1 MKKYLYIALAALGMM
16 GCEEEL
22 DQVSSGSG
30 FLISLGDAS
39 VNVETKSTP
48 EELGE
53 PLKTNFSIEVLKQST
68 GESETYNYKEN
79 LVIPASVG
87 VYDITASYGDNP
99 ELALDAPYY
108 EGKVEDKEI
117 KEGAT
122 EPVSVTIECK
132 VANALA
138 SVVYEDEAK
147 FQELFSSYGLNV
159 KVGNFNVTLNNSN
172 AGKSAYYQAGSKP
185 TFTFVGTLKGNGKE
199 VTKSLTAEDNS
210 ALGEDA
216 TFAAAKH
223 CILTLSLGTTE
234 PGVNLTLSKV
244 EVEEVTINET
254 IPLEWLPAPK
264 VFATGFDETKTLD
277 FYETNTPTATSIDFD
292 VNEAT
297 GLQDLEFSLYFEDE
311 TFQELTGDY
320 TLSTMSDEDKAKFAD
335 AGITLPLAGQTS
347 PKIDFTST
355 FINQLR
361 AKDEGAVVNTITI
374 KKVTANNREN
384 EDESPLVYTINTHKP
399 EFTVEVLDGNVW
411 SKTFTAEEIT
421 VAEGKGNPETI
432 KQNLVYQ
439 YSTDGN
445 SWTDFN
451 SQETRTQAFA
461 EHPEGDA
468 YRVRAY
474 YRGALASNVKKITLE
489 ENKPL
494 PNGDMNA
501 WTPGTRE
508 AKVSG
513 IEKYQQLYYQPWY
526 GSVGQWWDTNN
537 NESMPSSITTCFWDK
552 SLANLKSFPTV
563 TYAIINGDNDNK
575 AAVIRTVNVNNA
587 NVAGVANGNNTR
599 GVLYVGVTD
608 NNGEISQK
616 GHPWVSRPTG
626 LSFNYKYNSVQEEYF
641 GVYVELYS
649 NSTLIAEGEYLSEK
663 KSDEK
668 MEQNSPQIIQ
678 LEYKE
683 PKMKPTSIYIRFCS
697 VAEDITPKVQT
708 SVQAYT
714 PVGTNEYYTIN
725 MGSELLVDNIA
736 LVYDK

>member
-22 DQVSSGSG
+22 DRVSSGSG

-39 VNVETKSTP
+39 ANVETKSTP

-68 GESETYNYKEN
+68 GESETYKYEEN

-108 EGKVEDKEI
+108 EGKAEDEEI

-264 VFATGFDETKTLD
+264 VSATGFDEATKTLD
-277 FYETNTPTATSIDFD
+277 FYETNTLAAASIDFE

-297 GLQDLEFSLYFEDE
+297 GLQDLEFSLNFEDE

-335 AGITLPLAGQTS
+335 AGIMLPLTGQTS

-355 FINQLR
+355 FINKLR

-374 KKVTANNREN
+374 NKVTANNRPN
-384 EDESPLVYTINTHKP
+384 KDESPLVYTINTHKP
-399 EFTVEVLDGNVW
+399 EFTVEVLDENVW

-421 VAEGKGNPETI
+421 VAEGKGNLETI

-439 YSTDGN
+439 YSTDGD
-445 SWTDFN
+445 SWTDF
-451 SQETRTQAFA
+451 SDQTTRTQAFA
-461 EHPEGDA
+461 EHPSGDD
-468 YRVRAY
+468 YKVRAY
-474 YRGALASNVKKITLE
+474 YRGALASKVKEITLE
-489 ENKPL
+489 ENKPV
-494 PNGDMNA
+494 PNGDMEA
-501 WTPGTRE
+501 WTATTRT
-508 AKVSG
+508 ARVSG
-513 IEKYQQLYYQPWY
+513 VESYTRPFYQPWD
-526 GSVGQWWDTNN
+526 STVEQWWNTNN
-537 NESMPSSITTCFWDK
+537 DETVLTNVGSCLLNRDWIHF
-552 SLANLKSFPTV
+552 KSFPAV
-563 TYAIINGDNDNK
+563 AYEEANGRKVAIVRSVACAYANTGVIQEGKTRGILFNGDDGK
-575 AAVIRTVNVNNA
+575 EW
-587 NVAGVANGNNTR
+587 
-599 GVLYVGVTD
+599 L
-608 NNGEISQK
+608 
-616 GHPWVSRPTG
+616 SRPTA
-626 LSFNYKYNSVQEEYF
+626 LSFQFKYDSFDGEHM
-641 GVYVELYS
+641 GAYVELYAS
-649 NSTLIAEGEYLSEK
+649 DGIQIASGSFVSELGVSYSTYQSETVSLTYTDETKKANS
-663 KSDEK
+663 
-668 MEQNSPQIIQ
+668 
-678 LEYKE
+678 
-683 PKMKPTSIYIRFCS
+683 IRVKFQS
-697 VAEDITPKVQT
+697 VAGSE
-708 SVQAYT
+708 S
-714 PVGTNEYYTIN
+714 VGTRKTTVTIPA
-725 MGSELLVDNIA
+725 GSYEIYGGSVLTLDNIT

>member
-22 DQVSSGSG
+22 DRVSSGSG

-108 EGKVEDKEI
+108 EGKAEDKEI

-264 VFATGFDETKTLD
+264 VSATGFDEATKTLD
-277 FYETNTPTATSIDFD
+277 FYETNTPAAASIDFE

-297 GLQDLEFSLYFEDE
+297 GLQDLEFSLNFEDE

-421 VAEGKGNPETI
+421 VAEGKGNLETI

-445 SWTDFN
+445 SWTDF
-451 SQETRTQAFA
+451 SDQTTRTQAFA
-461 EHPEGDA
+461 EHPSGDD
-468 YRVRAY
+468 YQVRAY
-474 YRGALASNVKKITLE
+474 YRGALASNVKVITLE
-489 ENKPL
+489 ENKAV
-494 PNGDMNA
+494 PNGDMEA
-501 WTPGTRE
+501 WTDGKRYNQP
-508 AKVSG
+508 
-513 IEKYQQLYYQPWY
+513 YFQPWG
-526 GSVGQWWDTNN
+526 GSVEQWWDTNN
-537 NESMPSSITTCFWDK
+537 NETMPDSYWTYPSYKC
-552 SLANLKSFPTV
+552 FPTTSYTESGV
-563 TYAIINGDNDNK
+563 SGR
-575 AAVIRTVNVNNA
+575 AAEVRS
-587 NVAGVANGNNTR
+587 VAVSGGNSEWLGAGSTR
-599 GVLYVGVTD
+599 GIFYAGITSND
-608 NNGEISQK
+608 GTMAE
-616 GHPWVSRPTG
+616 GRDWESRPTA
-626 LSFNYKYNSVQEEYF
+626 LSFQFKYDSYKTERM
-641 GVYVELYS
+641 GAYVELYS
-649 NSTLIAEGEYLSEK
+649 GETKIASGEFVSERESYTTFQNGTVTFTYTNETLKA
-663 KSDEK
+663 
-668 MEQNSPQIIQ
+668 
-678 LEYKE
+678 
-683 PKMKPTSIYIRFCS
+683 TSIRIKFQS
-697 VAEDITPKVQT
+697 VAGDE
-708 SVQAYT
+708 SVETRKLEVSLPSGAYKIY
-714 PVGTNEYYTIN
+714 G
-725 MGSELLVDNIA
+725 GSVLTLDNIA

>member
-22 DQVSSGSG
+22 DRVSSGSG

-108 EGKVEDKEI
+108 EGKAEDEEI

-172 AGKSAYYQAGSKP
+172 AGKSVYYQAGSKP

-244 EVEEVTINET
+244 KVEKVRINET

-264 VFATGFDETKTLD
+264 VSATGFDEATKTLD
-277 FYETNTPTATSIDFD
+277 FYETNTPAAASIDFE

-297 GLQDLEFSLYFEDE
+297 GLQDLEFSLNFEDE

-335 AGITLPLAGQTS
+335 AGITLPLTGQTS

-355 FINQLR
+355 FINKLR

-374 KKVTANNREN
+374 NKVTANNRPN
-384 EDESPLVYTINTHKP
+384 KDESPLVYTINTHKP
-399 EFTVEVLDGNVW
+399 KFTVEVLDGNVW
-411 SKTFTAEEIT
+411 SKTFTAEEIS
-421 VAEGKGNPETI
+421 VAEGKGNLETI

-445 SWTDFN
+445 SWTDF
-451 SQETRTQAFA
+451 SDQTTRTQAFA
-461 EHPEGDA
+461 EHPSGDD
-468 YRVRAY
+468 YKVRAY
-474 YRGALASNVKKITLE
+474 YRGALASKVEEITLE
-489 ENKPL
+489 ENKAV
-494 PNGDMNA
+494 PNGDMEA
-501 WTPGTRE
+501 WTDGTRE
-508 AKVSG
+508 T
-513 IEKYQQLYYQPWY
+513 KYLWKTFYQPFSQPWD
-526 GSVGQWWDTNN
+526 VDIEAWWDTNN
-537 NESMPSSITTCFWDK
+537 IATMPTSFDVVGQASRAC
-552 SLANLKSFPTV
+552 FPTT
-563 TYAIINGDNDNK
+563 TYTTNGNSGK
-575 AAVIRTVNVNNA
+575 AAVIRSIGHGRSNSGAASGTK
-587 NVAGVANGNNTR
+587 TR
-599 GVLYVGVTD
+599 GILYVGNTSD
-608 NNGEISQK
+608 DGTIDEGQS
-616 GHPWVSRPTG
+616 WESRPTA
-626 LSFNYKYNSVQEEYF
+626 LSFYVKYNVYNNERF
-641 GVYVELYS
+641 GAYVELYS
-649 NSTLIAEGEYLSEK
+649 EDNTEIASGSHVPTKHGVNIDSFTKIEVPINYTDKTK
-663 KSDEK
+663 KATE
-668 MEQNSPQIIQ
+668 IH
-678 LEYKE
+678 
-683 PKMKPTSIYIRFCS
+683 IRFCS
-697 VAEDITPKVQT
+697 VAEGEDPAVRGI
-708 SVQAYT
+708 SVNV
-714 PVGTNEYYTIN
+714 PEGSNDNYTIWG
-725 MGSELLVDNIA
+725 GSVLYVDDVELIYNR
-736 LVYDK
+736 

>member
-1 MKKYLYIALAALGMM
+1 M
-16 GCEEEL
+16 
-22 DQVSSGSG
+22 
-30 FLISLGDAS
+30 
-39 VNVETKSTP
+39 
-48 EELGE
+48 
-53 PLKTNFSIEVLKQST
+53 KTNFSIEVLKHST
-68 GESETYNYKEN
+68 GESETYKYEEN

-108 EGKVEDKEI
+108 EGKAEDEEI

-264 VFATGFDETKTLD
+264 VSATGFDEATKTLD
-277 FYETNTPTATSIDFD
+277 FYETNTLAAASIDFE

-297 GLQDLEFSLYFEDE
+297 GLQDLEFSLNFEDE

-335 AGITLPLAGQTS
+335 AGIMLPLTGQTS

-355 FINQLR
+355 FINKLR

-374 KKVTANNREN
+374 NKVTANNRPN
-384 EDESPLVYTINTHKP
+384 KDESPLVYTINTHKP
-399 EFTVEVLDGNVW
+399 EFTVEVLDENVW

-421 VAEGKGNPETI
+421 VAEGKGNLETI

-439 YSTDGN
+439 YSTDGD
-445 SWTDFN
+445 SWTDF
-451 SQETRTQAFA
+451 SDQTTRTQAFA
-461 EHPEGDA
+461 EHPSGDD
-468 YRVRAY
+468 YQVRAY
-474 YRGALASNVKKITLE
+474 YRGALASNVKVITLE
-489 ENKPL
+489 ENKAV
-494 PNGDMNA
+494 PNGDMEA
-501 WTPGTRE
+501 WTDGKRYNQP
-508 AKVSG
+508 
-513 IEKYQQLYYQPWY
+513 YFQPWG
-526 GSVGQWWDTNN
+526 GSVEQWWDTNN
-537 NESMPSSITTCFWDK
+537 NETMPDSYRTYPSYKC
-552 SLANLKSFPTV
+552 FPTTSYTESGV
-563 TYAIINGDNDNK
+563 SGKAVEIRSVAVNGWNSEIAHYGD
-575 AAVIRTVNVNNA
+575 
-587 NVAGVANGNNTR
+587 TR
-599 GVLYVGVTD
+599 GIFYAGITSD
-608 NNGEISQK
+608 NGTMTE
-616 GHPWVSRPTG
+616 GRDWTSRPTA
-626 LSFNYKYNSVQEEYF
+626 LSFQFKYDSYKTERM
-641 GVYVELYS
+641 GAYVELYS
-649 NSTLIAEGEYLSEK
+649 GETKIASGEFVSERESYTTFQNGTVTFTYTNETLKA
-663 KSDEK
+663 
-668 MEQNSPQIIQ
+668 
-678 LEYKE
+678 
-683 PKMKPTSIYIRFCS
+683 TSIRIKFQS
-697 VAEDITPKVQT
+697 VAGDE
-708 SVQAYT
+708 SVET
-714 PVGTNEYYTIN
+714 RKLEVSLPS
-725 MGSELLVDNIA
+725 GSYKIYGGSVLTLDNIA

>member
-22 DQVSSGSG
+22 DRVSSGSG

-39 VNVETKSTP
+39 ANVETKSTP

-53 PLKTNFSIEVLKQST
+53 PLKTNFSIEVLKHST
-68 GESETYNYKEN
+68 GESETYKYEEN

-108 EGKVEDKEI
+108 EGKAEDEEI

-264 VFATGFDETKTLD
+264 VSATGFDEATKTLD
-277 FYETNTPTATSIDFD
+277 FYETNTLAAASIDFE

-297 GLQDLEFSLYFEDE
+297 GLQDLEFSLNFEDE

-335 AGITLPLAGQTS
+335 AGIMLPLTGQTS

-355 FINQLR
+355 FINKLR

-374 KKVTANNREN
+374 NKVTANNRPN
-384 EDESPLVYTINTHKP
+384 KDESPLVYTINTHKP
-399 EFTVEVLDGNVW
+399 EFTVEVLDENVW

-421 VAEGKGNPETI
+421 VAEGKGNLETI

-439 YSTDGN
+439 YSTDGD
-445 SWTDFN
+445 SWTDF
-451 SQETRTQAFA
+451 SDQTTRTQAFA
-461 EHPEGDA
+461 EHPSGDD
-468 YRVRAY
+468 YQVRAY
-474 YRGALASNVKKITLE
+474 YRGALASNVKVITLE
-489 ENKPL
+489 ENKAV
-494 PNGDMNA
+494 PNGDMEA
-501 WTPGTRE
+501 WTDGKRYNQP
-508 AKVSG
+508 
-513 IEKYQQLYYQPWY
+513 YFQPWG
-526 GSVGQWWDTNN
+526 GSVEQWWDTNN
-537 NESMPSSITTCFWDK
+537 NETMPDSYRTYPSYKC
-552 SLANLKSFPTV
+552 FPTTSYTESGV
-563 TYAIINGDNDNK
+563 SGKAVEIRSVAVNGWNSEIAHYGD
-575 AAVIRTVNVNNA
+575 
-587 NVAGVANGNNTR
+587 TR
-599 GVLYVGVTD
+599 GIFYAGITSD
-608 NNGEISQK
+608 NGTMTE
-616 GHPWVSRPTG
+616 GRDWTSRPTA
-626 LSFNYKYNSVQEEYF
+626 LSFQFKYDSYKTERM
-641 GVYVELYS
+641 GAYVELYS
-649 NSTLIAEGEYLSEK
+649 GETKIASGEFVSERESYTTFQNGTVTFTYTNETLKA
-663 KSDEK
+663 
-668 MEQNSPQIIQ
+668 
-678 LEYKE
+678 
-683 PKMKPTSIYIRFCS
+683 TSIRIKFQS
-697 VAEDITPKVQT
+697 VAGDE
-708 SVQAYT
+708 SVET
-714 PVGTNEYYTIN
+714 RKLEVSLPS
-725 MGSELLVDNIA
+725 GSYKIYGGSVLTLDNIA

>member
-22 DQVSSGSG
+22 DRVSSGSG

-108 EGKVEDKEI
+108 EGKAEDKEI

-244 EVEEVTINET
+244 KVEEVRINET

-264 VFATGFDETKTLD
+264 VGGFNDDAATSLTYTETADAIPAILKFTGSHTIQDVEFSFEFQDTQDKFQALNGKTFSLQNLTLD
-277 FYETNTPTATSIDFD
+277 
-292 VNEAT
+292 EA
-297 GLQDLEFSLYFEDE
+297 LLFNAAQ
-311 TFQELTGDY
+311 
-320 TLSTMSDEDKAKFAD
+320 
-335 AGITLPLAGQTS
+335 ITLPVLDESTTEGNF
-347 PKIDFTST
+347 DFTTMTASLQT
-355 FINQLR
+355 NAGAETSNKIKLR
-361 AKDEGAVVNTITI
+361 VKANDRWSSEEPVAYEIKTIAP
-374 KKVTANNREN
+374 KVTVTA
-384 EDESPLVYTINTHKP
+384 KP
-399 EFTVEVLDGNVW
+399 EDIWSKELTVSGATVETGD
-411 SKTFTAEEIT
+411 S
-421 VAEGKGNPETI
+421 ETI
-432 KQNLVYQ
+432 LANIKYQ
-439 YSTDGN
+439 YNENGEWKDCTGTGGLLAKLES
-445 SWTDFN
+445 
-451 SQETRTQAFA
+451 
-461 EHPEGDA
+461 HPSDA
-468 YRVRAY
+468 KMQVRAV
-474 YRGALASNVKKITLE
+474 YRDVVACDTTTFDLE
-489 ENKPL
+489 KTEQL
-494 PNGDMNA
+494 PNSDMEN
-501 WTPGTRE
+501 WHTYDIYSIRTYYPWSSEGTSFWNTNNDYTTRYR
-508 AKVSG
+508 
-513 IEKYQQLYYQPWY
+513 IW
-526 GSVGQWWDTNN
+526 GSVGGYNCFPAVSYVNGRNGGKAAELRNTASGRFNTSSIFGHTEQDYNKVAGELFIGDISVEDEKYTISTRGKDFNTRPTSLHFYYKYKPCRNDTWQVRFELLDENRN
-537 NESMPSSITTCFWDK
+537 SIISASQTSSEAVTNDYAEMTVSFDYEEGKSYAKCKYIYVVFSSTVNTGSSMPYDEVVYYLWEDGQ
-552 SLANLKSFPTV
+552 SL
-563 TYAIINGDNDNK
+563 
-575 AAVIRTVNVNNA
+575 
-587 NVAGVANGNNTR
+587 
-599 GVLYVGVTD
+599 
-608 NNGEISQK
+608 
-616 GHPWVSRPTG
+616 
-626 LSFNYKYNSVQEEYF
+626 KYS
-641 GVYVELYS
+641 GVYVGSILTIDDLS
-649 NSTLIAEGEYLSEK
+649 LI
-663 KSDEK
+663 
-668 MEQNSPQIIQ
+668 
-678 LEYKE
+678 
-683 PKMKPTSIYIRFCS
+683 
-697 VAEDITPKVQT
+697 
-708 SVQAYT
+708 
-714 PVGTNEYYTIN
+714 
-725 MGSELLVDNIA
+725 
-736 LVYDK
+736 YDK

>member
-22 DQVSSGSG
+22 DRVSSGSG

-68 GESETYNYKEN
+68 GESETYKYEEN

-108 EGKVEDKEI
+108 EGKAEDEEI

-199 VTKSLTAEDNS
+199 VTKSLTAEDDP

-244 EVEEVTINET
+244 EVEEVRINET

-264 VFATGFDETKTLD
+264 VSATGFDETKTLD

-335 AGITLPLAGQTS
+335 AGIMLPLTGQTS

-355 FINQLR
+355 FINKLR

-374 KKVTANNREN
+374 NKVTANNRPN
-384 EDESPLVYTINTHKP
+384 KDESPLVYTINTHKP
-399 EFTVEVLDGNVW
+399 EFTVEVWDGNVW

-421 VAEGKGNPETI
+421 VAEGKGNLETI

-445 SWTDFN
+445 SWTDF
-451 SQETRTQAFA
+451 SDQTARTQAFA
-461 EHPEGDA
+461 EHPSGDD
-468 YRVRAY
+468 YKVRAI
-474 YRGALASNVKKITLE
+474 YRKALTSDVKDITLE
-489 ENKPL
+489 ENKAV
-494 PNGDMNA
+494 PNGDMEA
-501 WTPGTRE
+501 WTDGTRE
-508 AKVSG
+508 T
-513 IEKYQQLYYQPWY
+513 KYLWKTFYQPFSQPWD
-526 GSVGQWWDTNN
+526 VDIEAWWDTNN
-537 NESMPSSITTCFWDK
+537 IATMPTSFDVVGQASRAC
-552 SLANLKSFPTV
+552 FPTT
-563 TYAIINGDNDNK
+563 TYTTNGNSGK
-575 AAVIRTVNVNNA
+575 AAVIRSIGHGRSNSGAASGTK
-587 NVAGVANGNNTR
+587 TR
-599 GVLYVGVTD
+599 GILYVGNTSD
-608 NNGEISQK
+608 DGTIDEGQS
-616 GHPWVSRPTG
+616 WESRPTA
-626 LSFNYKYNSVQEEYF
+626 LSFYVKYNVYNNERF
-641 GVYVELYS
+641 GAYVELYS
-649 NSTLIAEGEYLSEK
+649 EDNTEIASGSHVPTEHGVNIDSFTKIEVPINYTDKTK
-663 KSDEK
+663 KATE
-668 MEQNSPQIIQ
+668 IH
-678 LEYKE
+678 
-683 PKMKPTSIYIRFCS
+683 IRFCS
-697 VAEDITPKVQT
+697 VAEGEDPAVRGI
-708 SVQAYT
+708 SVNV
-714 PVGTNEYYTIN
+714 PEGSNDNYTIWG
-725 MGSELLVDNIA
+725 GSVLYVDDVELIYNR
-736 LVYDK
+736 

>member
-22 DQVSSGSG
+22 DRVSSGSG

-108 EGKVEDKEI
+108 EGKAEDKEI

-264 VFATGFDETKTLD
+264 VSATGFDEATKTLD
-277 FYETNTPTATSIDFD
+277 FYETNTLAAASIDFE

-297 GLQDLEFSLYFEDE
+297 GLQDLEFSLNFEDE

-335 AGITLPLAGQTS
+335 AGIMLPLIGQTS

-355 FINQLR
+355 FINKLR

-374 KKVTANNREN
+374 NKVTANNRPN
-384 EDESPLVYTINTHKP
+384 KDESPLVYTINTHKP
-399 EFTVEVLDGNVW
+399 EFTVEVLDENVW

-421 VAEGKGNPETI
+421 VAEGKGNLETI

-439 YSTDGN
+439 YSTDGD
-445 SWTDFN
+445 SWTDF
-451 SQETRTQAFA
+451 SDQTTRTQAFA
-461 EHPEGDA
+461 EHPSGDD
-468 YRVRAY
+468 YQVRAY
-474 YRGALASNVKKITLE
+474 YRGALASNVKVITLE
-489 ENKPL
+489 ENKAV
-494 PNGDMNA
+494 PNGDMEA
-501 WTPGTRE
+501 WTDGKRYNQP
-508 AKVSG
+508 
-513 IEKYQQLYYQPWY
+513 YFQPWG
-526 GSVGQWWDTNN
+526 GSVEQWWDTNN
-537 NESMPSSITTCFWDK
+537 NETMPDSYRTYPSYKC
-552 SLANLKSFPTV
+552 FPTTSYTESGV
-563 TYAIINGDNDNK
+563 SGKAVEIRSVAVNGWNSEIAHYGD
-575 AAVIRTVNVNNA
+575 
-587 NVAGVANGNNTR
+587 TR
-599 GVLYVGVTD
+599 GIFYAGITSD
-608 NNGEISQK
+608 NGTMTE
-616 GHPWVSRPTG
+616 GRDWTSRPTA
-626 LSFNYKYNSVQEEYF
+626 LSFQFKYDSYKTERM
-641 GVYVELYS
+641 GAYVELYS
-649 NSTLIAEGEYLSEK
+649 GETKIASGEFVSERESYTTFQNGTVTFTYTNETLKA
-663 KSDEK
+663 
-668 MEQNSPQIIQ
+668 
-678 LEYKE
+678 
-683 PKMKPTSIYIRFCS
+683 TSIRIKFQS
-697 VAEDITPKVQT
+697 VAGDE
-708 SVQAYT
+708 SVET
-714 PVGTNEYYTIN
+714 RKLEVSLPS
-725 MGSELLVDNIA
+725 GSYKIYGGSVLTLDNIA

>member
-22 DQVSSGSG
+22 DRVSTGSG

-87 VYDITASYGDNP
+87 LYDITASYGDNP

-108 EGKVEDKEI
+108 EGKAEDEEI

-122 EPVSVTIECK
+122 EPVSVAIECT

-147 FQELFSSYGLNV
+147 FQELFSSYGVNV
-159 KVGNFNVTLNNSN
+159 KVGNLNVTLNNSN

-355 FINQLR
+355 FINKLR

-374 KKVTANNREN
+374 NKVTANNRPN
-384 EDESPLVYTINTHKP
+384 KDESPLVYTINTHKP
-399 EFTVEVLDGNVW
+399 EFTVEVWDGNVW

-421 VAEGKGNPETI
+421 VAEGKGNLETI

-439 YSTDGN
+439 YSSDGN
-445 SWTDFN
+445 SWTNFSD
-451 SQETRTQAFA
+451 QTTRTQAFA
-461 EHPEGDA
+461 EHPSGDA
-468 YRVRAY
+468 YRVRAI
-474 YRGALASNVKKITLE
+474 YRKALTSNVEDITLE
-489 ENKPL
+489 ENKPV
-494 PNGDMNA
+494 PNGDMDA
-501 WTPGTRE
+501 WTDGTR
-508 AKVSG
+508 ATKYTPFGLGNGVSTT
-513 IEKYQQLYYQPWY
+513 EQPIAYPWDNE
-526 GSVGQWWDTNN
+526 VPTWWDTNN
-537 NESMPSSITTCFWDK
+537 IATMPTAYDIIK
-552 SLANLKSFPTV
+552 SASYACFPTT
-563 TYAIINGDNDNK
+563 TYTTNGNSGK
-575 AAVIRTVNVNNA
+575 AAVIRSIGHGRSNSGAASGTK
-587 NVAGVANGNNTR
+587 TR
-599 GVLYVGVTD
+599 GILYVGITSD
-608 NNGEISQK
+608 DGAIDEGQS
-616 GHPWVSRPTG
+616 WESRPTA
-626 LSFNYKYNSVQEEYF
+626 LSFYVKYNVYNNERF
-641 GVYVELYS
+641 GAYVELYS
-649 NSTLIAEGEYLSEK
+649 GNTKIASGSHVPTEHGVNIDSFTKIEVPIDYTDETK
-663 KSDEK
+663 KATE
-668 MEQNSPQIIQ
+668 IH
-678 LEYKE
+678 
-683 PKMKPTSIYIRFCS
+683 IRFCS
-697 VAEDITPKVQT
+697 VAEGENPAVRDI
-708 SVQAYT
+708 SVNVPEGSNDNYT
-714 PVGTNEYYTIN
+714 VWG
-725 MGSELLVDNIA
+725 GSVLYVDNVELI
-736 LVYDK
+736 YGR

>member
-22 DQVSSGSG
+22 DRVSSGSG
-30 FLISLGDAS
+30 FLISLGDAPVS
-39 VNVETKSTP
+39 METKSTP

-68 GESETYNYKEN
+68 GESETYKYEEN

-108 EGKVEDKEI
+108 EGKAEDEEI

-122 EPVSVTIECK
+122 DPVSVTIECK

-244 EVEEVTINET
+244 KVEEVRINET

-264 VFATGFDETKTLD
+264 VSATGFDEATKTLD
-277 FYETNTPTATSIDFD
+277 FYETNTPAAASIDFE

-297 GLQDLEFSLYFEDE
+297 GLQDLEFSLNFKDE

-374 KKVTANNREN
+374 NKVTANNRPN
-384 EDESPLVYTINTHKP
+384 KDESPLVYTINTHKP
-399 EFTVEVLDGNVW
+399 EFTVEVWDGNVW

-421 VAEGKGNPETI
+421 VTKGKGNLETI

-439 YSTDGN
+439 YSTDGD
-445 SWTDFN
+445 SWTDF
-451 SQETRTQAFA
+451 SDQTTRTQTFA
-461 EHPEGDA
+461 EHPSGDD
-468 YRVRAY
+468 YKVRAY
-474 YRGALASNVKKITLE
+474 YRGALASIVKEITLE
-489 ENKPL
+489 ENKPV
-494 PNGDMNA
+494 PNGDMEA
-501 WTPGTRE
+501 WTATTRRT
-508 AKVSG
+508 VYDYWFG
-513 IEKYQQLYYQPWY
+513 QTNYDRPYYLPWNENEN
-526 GSVGQWWDTNN
+526 VEIWWDTNN
-537 NESMPSSITTCFWDK
+537 NATIPSSVGTPGYIDY
-552 SLANLKSFPTV
+552 KSFPTTAYTESGV
-563 TYAIINGDNDNK
+563 SGKAVEIRSVAVNG
-575 AAVIRTVNVNNA
+575 A
-587 NVAGVANGNNTR
+587 NSEIAHYGDTR
-599 GVLYVGVTD
+599 GILYAGITSND
-608 NNGEISQK
+608 GTMTE
-616 GHPWVSRPTG
+616 GRDWPSRPTA
-626 LSFNYKYNSVQEEYF
+626 LSFQFKYDSYKTERM
-641 GVYVELYS
+641 GAYVELYS
-649 NSTLIAEGEYLSEK
+649 GETKIASGEFVSGRESYTTFQNATVTFTYTNETLKA
-663 KSDEK
+663 
-668 MEQNSPQIIQ
+668 
-678 LEYKE
+678 
-683 PKMKPTSIYIRFCS
+683 TSIRIKFQS
-697 VAEDITPKVQT
+697 VAGDE
-708 SVQAYT
+708 SVET
-714 PVGTNEYYTIN
+714 RKLEVSLPSGSYTIYG
-725 MGSELLVDNIA
+725 GSVLTLDNIA

>member
-22 DQVSSGSG
+22 DRVSSGSG

-39 VNVETKSTP
+39 ANVETKSTP

-68 GESETYNYKEN
+68 GESETYKYEEN

-87 VYDITASYGDNP
+87 LYDITASYGDNP

-108 EGKVEDKEI
+108 EGKAEDEEI

-138 SVVYEDEAK
+138 SVVYENEEK
-147 FQELFSSYGLNV
+147 FKELFSSYGVNV

-199 VTKSLTAEDNS
+199 VTKSLTAEDDP

-216 TFAAAKH
+216 TFAGAKH

-234 PGVNLTLSKV
+234 PGINLTLSKV

-264 VFATGFDETKTLD
+264 VSATGFDEATKTLD
-277 FYETNTPTATSIDFD
+277 FYETNTPAAASIDFE

-335 AGITLPLAGQTS
+335 AGIMLPLTGQTS

-355 FINQLR
+355 FINKLR

-374 KKVTANNREN
+374 NKVTANNRPN
-384 EDESPLVYTINTHKP
+384 KDESPLVYTINTHKP
-399 EFTVEVLDGNVW
+399 EFTVEVLDENVW

-421 VAEGKGNPETI
+421 VAEGKGNLETI
-432 KQNLVYQ
+432 KQNFVYQ
-439 YSTDGN
+439 YSTDGD
-445 SWTDFN
+445 SWTDF
-451 SQETRTQAFA
+451 SDQTTRTQAFA
-461 EHPEGDA
+461 EHPSGDD
-468 YRVRAY
+468 YQVRAY
-474 YRGALASNVKKITLE
+474 YRGALASNVKVITLE
-489 ENKPL
+489 ENKAV
-494 PNGDMNA
+494 PNGDMEA
-501 WTPGTRE
+501 WTDGKRYNQP
-508 AKVSG
+508 
-513 IEKYQQLYYQPWY
+513 YFQPWG
-526 GSVGQWWDTNN
+526 GSVEQWWDTNN
-537 NESMPSSITTCFWDK
+537 NETMPDSYRTYPSYKC
-552 SLANLKSFPTV
+552 FPTTSYTESGV
-563 TYAIINGDNDNK
+563 SGKAVEIRSVAVNGWNSEIAHYGD
-575 AAVIRTVNVNNA
+575 
-587 NVAGVANGNNTR
+587 TR
-599 GVLYVGVTD
+599 GIFYAGITSD
-608 NNGEISQK
+608 NGTMTE
-616 GHPWVSRPTG
+616 GRDWTSRPTA
-626 LSFNYKYNSVQEEYF
+626 LSFQFKYDSYKTERM
-641 GVYVELYS
+641 GAYVELYS
-649 NSTLIAEGEYLSEK
+649 GETKIASGEFVSERESYTTFQNGTVTFTYTNETLKA
-663 KSDEK
+663 
-668 MEQNSPQIIQ
+668 
-678 LEYKE
+678 
-683 PKMKPTSIYIRFCS
+683 TSIRIKFQS
-697 VAEDITPKVQT
+697 VAGDE
-708 SVQAYT
+708 SVET
-714 PVGTNEYYTIN
+714 RKLEVSLPS
-725 MGSELLVDNIA
+725 GSYKIYGGSVLTLDNIA

>member
-1 MKKYLYIALAALGMM
+1 MMLACLLMV
-16 GCEEEL
+16 GCQEEEKW
-22 DQVSSGSG
+22 GTMATSG
-30 FLISLGDAS
+30 FRISLQDAA
-39 VNVETKSTP
+39 VGVETKSTP

-68 GESETYNYKEN
+68 GESETYKYEEN

-108 EGKVEDKEI
+108 EGKAEDEEI

-199 VTKSLTAEDNS
+199 VTKSLTAEDDP
-210 ALGEDA
+210 ALGENA

-445 SWTDFN
+445 SWTDF
-451 SQETRTQAFA
+451 SDQTARTQAFE
-461 EHPEGDA
+461 EHPSGDD
-468 YRVRAY
+468 YQVRAY
-474 YRGALASNVKKITLE
+474 YRGALASNVKEITLE
-489 ENKPL
+489 ENKPV
-494 PNGDMNA
+494 PNGDMEA
-501 WTPGTRE
+501 WTATTRT
-508 AKVSG
+508 ARVSG
-513 IEKYQQLYYQPWY
+513 VESYTRPFYQPWD
-526 GSVGQWWDTNN
+526 STVEQWWNTNN
-537 NESMPSSITTCFWDK
+537 DETVLTNVGSCLLNRDWIHF
-552 SLANLKSFPTV
+552 KSFPAV
-563 TYAIINGDNDNK
+563 AYEEANGRKVAIVRSVACAYANTGVIQEGKTRGILFNGDDGK
-575 AAVIRTVNVNNA
+575 EW
-587 NVAGVANGNNTR
+587 
-599 GVLYVGVTD
+599 L
-608 NNGEISQK
+608 
-616 GHPWVSRPTG
+616 SRPTA
-626 LSFNYKYNSVQEEYF
+626 LSFQFKYDSFEGEHM
-641 GVYVELYS
+641 GAYVELYAS
-649 NSTLIAEGEYLSEK
+649 DGIQIASGSFVSELGVSYSTYQSETVSLTYTDETKKANS
-663 KSDEK
+663 
-668 MEQNSPQIIQ
+668 
-678 LEYKE
+678 
-683 PKMKPTSIYIRFCS
+683 IRVKFQS
-697 VAEDITPKVQT
+697 VAGSE
-708 SVQAYT
+708 S
-714 PVGTNEYYTIN
+714 VGTRKTTVTIPA
-725 MGSELLVDNIA
+725 GSYEIYGGSVLTLDNIT